1 MRRKI
6 EYVPLARPIDTAGGR
21 DLKLIEAEVH
31 NLNNRRPLRDLA
43 DWGVVEMDS
52 LIMSLRSRLSIEL
65 SYSLTTLT
73 VLTSLPPDC
82 RMVQLMACIDLLD
95 ELLDLIEDIAY
106 PEGEQEEGPNPIG
119 SAARNFSN
127 RQLVNLVQETEGS
140 PFAALQ
146 HGQGSKDPSLG
157 PVQRPADLLLAITNI
172 LRNMSIR
179 PDNADIMANHPRCLD
194 LLLRLCDIKVEGG
207 LPRPVSKALSLSDVL
222 SVRRDVLSITAAA
235 VFYLDLFAIPSGPKG
250 IRITRRLFDLVCS
263 YIVDP
268 EGSVSPTAF
277 IQQPGG
283 APNLGQRPPS
293 LVDCALDM
301 FTRLAFPDSNRQV
314 ISKII
319 PTSAFYPLLTSLV
332 HRLPVTE
339 ADFFL
344 ICHRSP
350 MWLAHIERIVMSLYS
365 IVFMATPELKQ
376 RIRADRSLG
385 FKSVLMRLVRSMFQ
399 LVNAPNQPPDPN
411 WTVCARRSV
420 ETMKL
425 LDRTE
430 DPFEKKEVDEP
441 VLAFGMGF
449 TDADESTVEKG
460 TGLLGGQLE
469 MAWELLFLRD
479 FCDNQQLFGELDSL
493 MRVEC
498 Q

>member
-21 DLKLIEAEVH
+21 DLKLIEAEWN
-31 NLNNRRPLRDLA
+31 NLNTRRPTRDLA
-43 DWGVVEMDS
+43 DWGVVEMDT
-52 LIMSLRSRLSIEL
+52 LIMSLRSRLAVEL
-65 SYSLTTLT
+65 SYSLTALT

-82 RMVQLMACIDLLD
+82 RMVQLIACIDLLD

-106 PEGEQEEGPNPIG
+106 PDGEEDEGPNPIG

-127 RQLVNLVQETEGS
+127 RQLVNLVQETEGF
-140 PFAALQ
+140 PFASLQ
-146 HGQGSKDPSLG
+146 HGQGSKNPSLG
-157 PVQRPADLLLAITNI
+157 PVQRPADLLLAVTNI

-194 LLLRLCDIKVEGG
+194 LLLRLCDIKLEGG
-207 LPRPVSKALSLSDVL
+207 LPTPVSRAMSLSDL
-222 SVRRDVLSITAAA
+222 LNVRRDVLSITAAA
-235 VFYLDLFAIPSGPKG
+235 VFYLDLVAIPSGSKA
-250 IRITRRLFDLVCS
+250 IRITRRTFDLVCS

-283 APNLGQRPPS
+283 APNPAQRPPL
-293 LVDCALDM
+293 LVEWALDL
-301 FTRLAFPDSNRQV
+301 FTRLAFPDSHRQV
-314 ISKII
+314 ISKFI
-319 PTSAFYPLLTSLV
+319 PAPLFYPFLTSLV
-332 HRLPVTE
+332 HRLPVTD

-350 MWLAHIERIVMSLYS
+350 MWLAHVERVIMSLYS

-385 FKSVLMRLVRSMFQ
+385 FKTVLMRLVRSILMH
-399 LVNAPNQPPDPN
+399 LNSPNQPTDPN
-411 WTVCARRSV
+411 WVVCARRSV

-425 LDRTE
+425 LDKTE

-449 TDADESTVEKG
+449 ADADESTVEKG
-460 TGLLGGQLE
+460 TGLLGGHLD
-469 MAWELLFLRD
+469 MAWDLFFQRELSQD
-479 FCDNQQLFGELDSL
+479 QQMFGELDSL